1 MTGIHF
7 LLFKHDILIKLKC
20 QLNKLYLRE
29 SLEQIPHDLCHLP
42 LQQQKPI
49 EPWEMPSLWYS
60 SELWQILWCGLQHI
74 HTTNHNH
81 NSVLKYFGTRPE
93 IS

>member
-20 QLNKLYLRE
+20 QLNRLYLRE

-74 HTTNHNH
+74 SPQLITTLF
-81 NSVLKYFGTRPE
+81 SSICGTKPE

>member
-74 HTTNHNH
+74 SPQLITTLF
-81 NSVLKYFGTRPE
+81 SSICGTKPE